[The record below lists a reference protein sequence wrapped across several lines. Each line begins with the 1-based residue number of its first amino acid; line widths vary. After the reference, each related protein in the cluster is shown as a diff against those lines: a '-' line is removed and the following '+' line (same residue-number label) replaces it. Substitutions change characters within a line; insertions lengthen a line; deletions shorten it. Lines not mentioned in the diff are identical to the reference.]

1 MNEKGDKL
9 TTLVYEFILYPATGS
24 KLGLQVEPT
33 LLRCSSEV
41 SGPNPSCEK
50 HLLYFNQPYLEKNLK
65 ACSSF
70 ELDHVYFNQ
79 TSSENAIAAKV
90 IKSNSIHGINEVS
103 SQLLSRLI
111 LIHSDKFKII
121 LF

>member
-1 MNEKGDKL
+1 MNEIGDML
-9 TTLVYEFILYPATGS
+9 TTLVYEFILHPATGS

-33 LLRCSSEV
+33 LLRYSSEV

-50 HLLYFNQPYLEKNLK
+50 HLLYSNQPYLEKNLK

-79 TSSENAIAAKV
+79 TTSENAIVAKV
-90 IKSNSIHGINEVS
+90 S
-103 SQLLSRLI
+103 
-111 LIHSDKFKII
+111 KIE
-121 LF
+121 LNR